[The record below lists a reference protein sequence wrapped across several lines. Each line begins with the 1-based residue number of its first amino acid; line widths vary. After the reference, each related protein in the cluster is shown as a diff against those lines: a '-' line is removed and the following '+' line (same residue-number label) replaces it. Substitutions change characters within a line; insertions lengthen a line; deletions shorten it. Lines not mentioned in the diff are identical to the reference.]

1 MTAKADVTQEYKC
14 MISAFSAD
22 LELATQGYNLNSIQR
37 KIDNKDSTVLKDIEL
52 LSKLEFEI
60 RHGRIKIV
68 EVE

>member
-1 MTAKADVTQEYKC
+1 MTVKTDVTQEYKY

-37 KIDNKDSTVLKDIEL
+37 QIDNKDSTVLKDIEL